1 MINNIRKVFL
11 LFLILILTTGIA
23 SATNDTQT
31 DTSHKVSQNNPEH
44 DITAAITKNDIKTT
58 KTITKN
64 TNTTNIK
71 TEKET
76 YETTADNYE
85 ELLDKISEA
94 KKTSCENYTINL
106 KAGTYTISQ
115 TINWDTWDGAETLI
129 INGNN
134 TILNGQNKT
143 QLMNITVLK
152 DVILNNVIITNC
164 KADKSSAITSEGIL
178 TVNNSQFIS
187 NINGAISS
195 DNGYLTVNNSQFIS
209 NINGAISSDNGYLT
223 VNNSQFINNTANEG
237 GAISTWEGSMNIL
250 NALFKNN
257 TAKKS
262 GGSIY
267 CTNTRL
273 NINYSQFI
281 SNGADNG
288 GAICYDNFTY
298 TDESYSQF
306 TAYYPLNIN
315 NSQFINNIAATY
327 GGAIYSNRESLNINN
342 SQFINN
348 TATTANS
355 VYLFKKNLD
364 SRNNNYTVNLSEEIK
379 LNGGN
384 LAINNN
390 YFNEEKIAKCNIT
403 IYQIILNSLPSASIL
418 GNNITI
424 SGYVLGDDYIVG
436 EKVYIT
442 VNNETF
448 TVKTDKNGKYSIK
461 YTTKKTGKN
470 SASVTYEK
478 TSEYDFNMVTGEF
491 IVKKPA
497 SIILYN
503 KTVTVEDKESTVSG
517 KLLSN
522 NKGIK
527 GANIIITINGKK
539 YTAKTYSSGYF
550 TLKYTVPTGSK
561 TYKITTSY
569 AGSSTYPKA
578 KNETTV
584 YIKKESNII
593 LYKVPVATKG
603 NVSKISGKLLS
614 NNKGI
619 KGVNVT
625 LDINGKKYYAKT
637 YSSGYFTINYNVK
650 TFDKITVK
658 ASFDNKYY
666 LKSTN
671 KTTFN
676 VKQETKI
683 NILTKG
689 KIVSGQTVK
698 ISGKLLL
705 RNNKPVKKETVT
717 ITVGNNK
724 FTAKTYSTGYFTVN
738 HKFNSSKSKVTVK
751 FTFAGSTNYL
761 ASSNSTTLTIV
772 KT

>member
-164 KADKSSAITSEGIL
+164 KADKGSAITSEGI
-178 TVNNSQFIS
+178 
-187 NINGAISS
+187 
-195 DNGYLTVNNSQFIS
+195 LTVNNSQFIS

-288 GAICYDNFTY
+288 GAIYYDNFTY

-470 SASVTYEK
+470 SVSVTYEK

-497 SIILYN
+497 CIILYN

>member
-164 KADKSSAITSEGIL
+164 KADKGSAITSEGI
-178 TVNNSQFIS
+178 
-187 NINGAISS
+187 
-195 DNGYLTVNNSQFIS
+195 LTVNNSQFIS

-288 GAICYDNFTY
+288 GAIYYDNFTY

-403 IYQIILNSLPSASIL
+403 IYQIILNSLPSASIF

-470 SASVTYEK
+470 SVSVTYEK

>member
-164 KADKSSAITSEGIL
+164 KADKGSAITSEGI
-178 TVNNSQFIS
+178 
-187 NINGAISS
+187 
-195 DNGYLTVNNSQFIS
+195 LTVNNSQFIS

-288 GAICYDNFTY
+288 GAIYYDNFTY

-470 SASVTYEK
+470 CVSVTYEK

-497 SIILYN
+497 SILLYN

-550 TLKYTVPTGSK
+550 TLKYTVTTGSK